1 MIVRSQ
7 QDQPRQ
13 DINWIGVVVD
23 DAPTAFS
30 LYQAVREALPSA
42 FGPVAQTSG
51 RANDNVKGDDSTE
64 GSSPS
69 TLSHGCRDDRSSNR
83 SGEDQAARGMSRVEF
98 AACGAGRVR

>member
-51 RANDNVKGDDSTE
+51 RANDNVEGDDSNQGRRLRHFHIAAE
-64 GSSPS
+64 VISP
-69 TLSHGCRDDRSSNR
+69 LDP
-83 SGEDQAARGMSRVEF
+83 
-98 AACGAGRVR
+98 